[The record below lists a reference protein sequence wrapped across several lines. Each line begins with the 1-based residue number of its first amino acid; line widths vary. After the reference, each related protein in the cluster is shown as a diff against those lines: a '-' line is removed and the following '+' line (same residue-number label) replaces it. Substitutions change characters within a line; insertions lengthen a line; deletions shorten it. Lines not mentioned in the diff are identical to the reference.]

1 VTLSV
6 RRSIAALAVG
16 AALVSAGCTISRAE
30 TAAVVDGNVIT
41 EGQLQVAIAQMNS
54 MDPALLQEP
63 LTPSGALTALVQA
76 PVILDHLA
84 TKGIIVSDTI
94 ATREAQDRGVARPSG
109 DTLSIVRLAT
119 SITAAQQSGQIT
131 EADGAA
137 ITERMQALDVE
148 VNPRYGAFSP
158 ETASIQLTAP
168 DWVTLADEAPAP

>member
-6 RRSIAALAVG
+6 RRSLAVLALG
-16 AALVSAGCTISRAE
+16 AALVSAGCSVNRAE

-41 EGQLQVAIAQMNS
+41 EGQLQVAMAQINS

-76 PVILDHLA
+76 PVVLDVLGD
-84 TKGIIVSDTI
+84 KGIVVSDTL
-94 ATREAQDRGVARPSG
+94 ATREAQGRGVANPSG
-109 DTLSIVRLAT
+109 ETLQVIRLA
-119 SITAAQQSGQIT
+119 SAITAAQQSGQIT

-137 ITERMQALDVE
+137 ITEAMGALDVE
-148 VNPRYGAFSP
+148 VNPRYGTFAP

-168 DWVTLADEAPAP
+168 EWIKAEEIPAP

>member
-16 AALVSAGCTISRAE
+16 AALVGSGCAINRAE

-41 EGQLQVAIAQMNS
+41 ERDLQVAISQVNS

-76 PVILDHLA
+76 PVILDHLDG
-84 TKGIIVSDTI
+84 KGIVVSDSI
-94 ATREAQDRGVARPSG
+94 ATREATERGVARPSE
-109 DTLSIVRLAT
+109 DTLSIIRLAT

-131 EADGAA
+131 EADGVA
-137 ITERMQALDVE
+137 ITEQLQALDVE
-148 VNPRYGAFSP
+148 VNPRYGAFAP
-158 ETASIQLTAP
+158 ESASIQLSAP
-168 DWVTLADEAPAP
+168 DWVKPVDEAP